1 MNAPRRIRRALG
13 IGLTAAG
20 LSLAATPALAATATA
35 PAPAS
40 PLSSCD
46 GSELSQPFTALKDR
60 NWYALAPGGDF
71 EPTTAGDWELTGGA
85 SITSVVQPDGPVGGV
100 LDLPSRAQ
108 ASSPVLCI
116 TSDFPTAR
124 LWVRN
129 VVGSQGVYFH
139 VSYLRS
145 GTWTNPKN
153 TGQFHGDKHAW
164 SLSNP
169 MNLQPSSSP
178 GWQQVRFTF
187 LAGGSKSRFQVNDFW
202 VDPKM
207 RG

>member
-1 MNAPRRIRRALG
+1 MRRALG

-20 LSLAATPALAATATA
+20 LSLAATPALAAPTAIA
-35 PAPAS
+35 PTPAS

-46 GSELSQPFTALKDR
+46 SSALSQPFTGLKDR
-60 NWYALAPGGDF
+60 NWYTLAPGGDF
-71 EPTTAGDWELTGGA
+71 EPETAGGWELTGGA
-85 SITSVVQPDGPVGGV
+85 SITPVVQPDGSVGGV
-100 LDLPSRAQ
+100 LDLPSKAQ

-129 VVGSQGVYFH
+129 VAGSEGVYFH
-139 VSYLRS
+139 VSYLHS
-145 GTWTNPKN
+145 GMWTNPKN

-169 MNLQPSSSP
+169 INLQPSKSP

-187 LAGGSKSRFQVNDFW
+187 LAGGTKSRFQVNDFW